1 MTSAS
6 FLLLALC
13 AILHTS
19 IKTTCAYIIPC
30 RDFPKSAGSSSATT
44 STLSLFHQ
52 LSTGRGKA
60 TAQLSIFTL
69 RTKGETK
76 RETFSFS
83 LSASADDLLSLT
95 SETNS
100 IPENWRQYVSLGV
113 ILVVILD
120 IVLGSPL
127 LNFATAPMKRGMIED
142 VASDDLNK
150 KHIVINKSRERVDT
164 ETIAKEALDKA
175 NGAIELRDY
184 LNRNKTEKDRM
195 EELNREIDRKLSS
208 YD

>member
-1 MTSAS
+1 MAQ
-6 FLLLALC
+6 
-13 AILHTS
+13 
-19 IKTTCAYIIPC
+19 
-30 RDFPKSAGSSSATT
+30 SST
-44 STLSLFHQ
+44 
-52 LSTGRGKA
+52 
-60 TAQLSIFTL
+60 FTL
-69 RTKGETK
+69 RTKGATK
-76 RETFSFS
+76 RQKKSFS
-83 LSASADDLLSLT
+83 LFASADDLLSLT
-95 SETNS
+95 SETNG

-150 KHIVINKSRERVDT
+150 KPMFINKSRERVDT

-184 LNRNKTEKDRM
+184 LNRNKTEKDRI

-208 YD
+208 YDQ